1 MEENK
6 LTSISKADSL
16 ERVGEFWD
24 THDFTD
30 YDDLSAADVHFDI
43 SCAVP
48 IEEELF

>member
-16 ERVGEFWD
+16 EKVGEFWD
-24 THDFTD
+24 IHDFTD
-30 YDDLSAADVHFDI
+30 FDI

-48 IEEELF
+48 IKEELF